1 MEDKT
6 LTCKDCGAEFTFTV
20 REQEFYKQNNFTEP
34 LRCKPCRDA
43 RKRANGNRNKSDRFE
58 RN

>member
-6 LTCKDCGAEFTFTV
+6 LTCKDCGSEFTFTV

-34 LRCKPCRDA
+34 LRCKSCRDA
-43 RKRANGNRNKSDRFE
+43 RKRSNGNRNRSDRFE